1 MPIKMK
7 DKTSPFWKLHRSGR
21 SINAQKIESRSVKM
35 ALETELP
42 IAIEETQDTALNQTA
57 EPG

>member
-1 MPIKMK
+1 MK

-21 SINAQKIESRSVKM
+21 SINAQKIEFCSVKM

-42 IAIEETQDTALNQTA
+42 IAVEETQDTALNQTA

>member
-1 MPIKMK
+1 MPIRMK

-21 SINAQKIESRSVKM
+21 SINAQKIES
-35 ALETELP
+35 LETELP
-42 IAIEETQDTALNQTA
+42 VAVEETQDTALNQTA